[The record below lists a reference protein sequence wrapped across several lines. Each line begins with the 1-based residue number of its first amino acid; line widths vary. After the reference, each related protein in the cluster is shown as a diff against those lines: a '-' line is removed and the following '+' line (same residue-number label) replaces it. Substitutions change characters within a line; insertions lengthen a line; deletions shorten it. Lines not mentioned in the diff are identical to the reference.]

1 MSQAAYLAA
10 PQNNSTPGDDGFF
23 LGRWIGGASRLVF
36 TLIALGLLAVATMMA
51 MGVAIDLPG
60 LFNSTLVD
68 PEISADMHRT
78 FGHADWP
85 RLMRAMGT
93 AISFLLAV
101 VSVII
106 LLKVRRRF
114 GPMHMLRALAGPA
127 LLLMSIVML
136 SHSLPAWNEL
146 TRTENGWEF
155 LDQYLRHINDHRA
168 LGAIFP
174 AALAIIVL
182 LWPGERTRTPRFV
195 VMKEEIAR

>member
-1 MSQAAYLAA
+1 M
-10 PQNNSTPGDDGFF
+10 NEFF
-23 LGRWIGGASRLVF
+23 LGRWIGGAGRLVF
-36 TLIALGLLAVATMMA
+36 TLIALAMLLLATLLAL
-51 MGVAIDLPG
+51 GVAIDLPG

-68 PEISADMHRT
+68 PGIPADMRQT

-85 RLMRAMGT
+85 RLIRAMGT
-93 AISFLLAV
+93 AVSFVLAT

-114 GPMHMLRALAGPA
+114 GPIHMLRAVAGPI

-136 SHSLPAWNEL
+136 SHSLPGWNEL
-146 TRTENGWEF
+146 TRTDNGWEF
-155 LDQYLRHINDHRA
+155 LDQYLRHVNDHRT

-182 LWPGERTRTPRFV
+182 LWPGERTRTPRFI